1 MKKAFVNF
9 IFILILLLASAW
21 PALAQP
27 EEELALRISR
37 IVGYSS
43 GSGRIQG
50 AFKLKA
56 TGPDS
61 LTRVVFSIDGKAI
74 GEATEAPF
82 ELRFSTDDYE
92 LGVHTM
98 TAVGTTSDGTELLSN
113 EIRAEFV
120 PASEG
125 WQTAGKI
132 MIPFL
137 VIIFGAMLLS
147 VIVPLLPGRKP
158 KPVPLGA
165 ERKYGISGGAICP
178 RCKRPFA
185 LRFLAINLGPTLKFD
200 RCPHCGRWAAMRS
213 RSLADLR
220 AAEAAELAEA
230 QASGPAPALTEV
242 EKLRSELEGS
252 RFLDH

>member
-1 MKKAFVNF
+1 LLP
-9 IFILILLLASAW
+9 LILVILLTSAW
-21 PALAQP
+21 PALAQS
-27 EEELALRISR
+27 EGELALRLSR
-37 IVGYSS
+37 IMGYSS

-50 AFKLKA
+50 AFKLRA

-61 LTRVVFSIDGKAI
+61 LRRVVFSIDGKVI
-74 GEATEAPF
+74 GEAAEAPF
-82 ELRFSTDDYE
+82 ELRFSTDDHE
-92 LGVHTM
+92 LGIHTM
-98 TAVGTTSDGTELLSN
+98 TAVGTTSDGTELGSN

-132 MIPFL
+132 MIPLL
-137 VIIFGAMLLS
+137 VIVFGAMLVSAIGPMLM
-147 VIVPLLPGRKP
+147 GRKQ

-165 ERKYGISGGAICP
+165 ERKYGHSGGAICP

-185 LRFLAINLGPTLKFD
+185 LRFLAFNLGPAHKFD
-200 RCPHCGRWAAMRS
+200 RCPHCGKWSLVRP

-230 QASGPAPALTEV
+230 QSTGPAPALTEE
-242 EKLRSELEGS
+242 EKLRRELEGS
-252 RFLDH
+252 RFQDL